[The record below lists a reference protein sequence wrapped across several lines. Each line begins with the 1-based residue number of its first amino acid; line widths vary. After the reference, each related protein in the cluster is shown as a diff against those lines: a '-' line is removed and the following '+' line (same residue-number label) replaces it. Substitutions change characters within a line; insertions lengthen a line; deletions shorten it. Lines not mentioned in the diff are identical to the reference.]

1 MVSSFSSFDPS
12 VYKPPLAIYLHW
24 PFCAKICPYCHFN
37 RFLQEPIEEQKWRE
51 AFFQEL
57 NFWHEKTPCHEVV
70 SIFWGGGTPSLMPPS
85 LCKDILYHI
94 QSLWSLSPTVEIT
107 LEMNPRDYKKM
118 TSFLEA
124 GMNRF
129 SLGVQSFEEESL
141 KILGRDHD
149 PKILQESLCEAQDLG
164 VSYSFDLIYGHEGH
178 KNPDLWQKDLEKAQ
192 PWIGHHL
199 SLYQLSYEEQTPFYS
214 KRHLHLEEEELL
226 HLEFLTHKTL
236 EPLGLLPYEVSN
248 YGRPGWES
256 RHNLA
261 YWRYEDFIGVG
272 PGSHGRLKEKKE
284 TEKNNYGNNTDDK
297 NGDKSGDKACNKN
310 DDKISDKIGNKAWCQ
325 KAFVNEKRPD
335 KWMDSLKTK
344 GHGLKEDLVLDDQT
358 RAYEHLLMSLRLTEG
373 VDLKDVFL
381 DAIPQDFFHR
391 LESCAQNNLLKKEE
405 TRVYL
410 TPKGRNVLNEIL
422 YFLMPKT

>member
-1 MVSSFSSFDPS
+1 MVSSFYPS
-12 VYKPPLAIYLHW
+12 DYKPPLAIYLHW

-37 RFLQEPIEEQKWRE
+37 RFLQEPVDEEKWRE

-57 NFWHEKTPCHEVV
+57 KFWHTKTPHHNVV

-85 LCKDILYHI
+85 LCEDILHHI
-94 QSLWSLSPTVEIT
+94 KSLWSLTPSMEIT
-107 LEMNPRDYKKM
+107 LEMNPRDYEKM
-118 TSFLEA
+118 SSFLAA
-124 GMNRF
+124 GINRF

-149 PKILQESLCEAQDLG
+149 PAILQRSLREAQDLG

-178 KNPDLWQKDLEKAQ
+178 KNPDLWKKDLEKAQ

-214 KRHLHLEEEELL
+214 KRHLHLGEEELL
-226 HLEFLTHKTL
+226 HLESLTHKTL

-272 PGSHGRLKEKKE
+272 PGSHGRLKEKIE
-284 TEKNNYGNNTDDK
+284 TKKNNGHYE
-297 NGDKSGDKACNKN
+297 
-310 DDKISDKIGNKAWCQ
+310 AWCQ

-335 KWMDSLKTK
+335 KWRDSLKTK
-344 GHGLKEDLVLDDQT
+344 GHGLKEDLIIDDQT
-358 RAYEHLLMSLRLTEG
+358 RIYEHLLMSLRLTEG
-373 VDLKDVFL
+373 VDLNNVFYGS
-381 DAIPQDFFHR
+381 IPQDFLHR

-405 TRVYL
+405 TKIYL